1 MVIGDQR
8 EAAASAEATPKAFAS
23 RQARQGESSKGARA
37 ETGVVVLNDAMI
49 SEFFESRP
57 TALSDE

>member
-1 MVIGDQR
+1 MKEKVGIKNPPSRKATASR
-8 EAAASAEATPKAFAS
+8 EAT
-23 RQARQGESSKGARA
+23 ARQGESLKGARA